1 MPTTTARILQST
13 GLNANKS
20 SIAARELGITSDTEQ
35 PVIGSTVGGAK
46 YLGTEEL
53 ISVVTA
59 APAAI
64 PILRRS
70 AVSIWCDTTSAG
82 ASIALDIRAG
92 AQVAGYRVLVF
103 TVGTDARQTVVQYAT
118 GVLDY
123 VPNGC
128 SQEFIWNG
136 SAWMKVHQS
145 YADKYLMG
153 DMLQLPDKPTISA
166 KMPIVDRSINNDLS
180 ATAYPVYVPYLRA
193 VKSFAGATSD
203 FAVTVS
209 GSNVTFP
216 NTPEGIAMV
225 QAIINEAS
233 VAHYLNNGEIANYT
247 GGTDYS
253 TAATQQSINV
263 NGVDYVIT
271 GATLATR
278 IVTVTGT
285 PTAGAQTAIVY
296 PHRIAGSTTTA
307 RLPKIGGFIP
317 APAGDTVWLELING
331 KRKMDRVQGHW
342 HQGYNAGLIAGA
354 GVAIN
359 VMSSNS
365 NNTPAV
371 DNTSVRQPISDT
383 VNGTPRTGK
392 TTAPL
397 EIARNFY
404 DWAGVYVA

>member
-20 SIAARELGITSDTEQ
+20 SIAARELGLTSDTEQ

-103 TVGTDARQTVVQYAT
+103 TVGTEARQTVVQYAT

-123 VPNGC
+123 VPAGC

-166 KMPIVDRSINNDLS
+166 KMPLVDRSINNDLS

-203 FAVTVS
+203 FAVTVAA
-209 GSNVTFP
+209 SNVTFP

-253 TAATQQSINV
+253 TAATQQSVNV
-263 NGVDYVIT
+263 AGTDYVIT

-285 PTAGAQTAIVY
+285 PTAGAQTGIVY

-307 RLPKIGGFIP
+307 RLTKIGGFIP
-317 APAGDTVWLELING
+317 APVGDAGLELIVG

-342 HQGYNAGLIAGA
+342 HEYWNTSGPILAAGTSYRASGYAAQSLSG
-354 GVAIN
+354 
-359 VMSSNS
+359 NS
-365 NNTPAV
+365 NIQKPVT
-371 DNTSVRQPISDT
+371 DT

-392 TTAPL
+392 STAPL
-397 EIARNFY
+397 ELARNFY
-404 DWAGVYVA
+404 DWAGVYVV